1 MILESNWLKN
11 LKPQSDFL
19 IKQMLK
25 FDFIAY
31 LLYHDFVNIL
41 ARLSLDLQGDEI
53 DFSKMEEMVQQST

>member
-1 MILESNWLKN
+1 
-11 LKPQSDFL
+11 
-19 IKQMLK
+19 MLK

>member
-1 MILESNWLKN
+1 
-11 LKPQSDFL
+11 
-19 IKQMLK
+19 MLK

-31 LLYHDFVNIL
+31 LLLYHDFVNIL